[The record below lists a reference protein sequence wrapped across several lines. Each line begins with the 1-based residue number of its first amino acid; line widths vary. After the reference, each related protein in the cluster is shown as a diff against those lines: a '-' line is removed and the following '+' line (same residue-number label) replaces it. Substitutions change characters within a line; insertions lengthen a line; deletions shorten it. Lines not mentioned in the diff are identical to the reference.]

1 MKKFINPAM
10 EIEMFNFENIATLS
24 GSVNKA
30 TNAVTASD
38 GKVTLDGKVLSIN
51 EVITAIF

>member
-1 MKKFINPAM
+1 MKKFTNPAM

-30 TNAVTASD
+30 ANAVTSS
-38 GKVTLDGKVLSIN
+38 GGEVTLDGKVLSLN
-51 EVITAIF
+51 EVIAVIF